1 MHHSLG
7 EEEDAEVL
15 QEAEIGLER
24 RNAPDLNAVTESIA
38 VIQHEAPCRG
48 THRPKLIQF
57 QLPVEIKGEDL
68 PHRIDL
74 HDDFCGELN
83 DRLVE
88 EPCRIQLDPSAD
100 LDKEGLRLRDHVD
113 GRGSGLAPIPC
124 LILPCALNEGD
135 LQDAGVDLSLVE
147 ITEDSI
153 SKVIDLIRDQVF

>member
-15 QEAEIGLER
+15 KEAKIGLER
-24 RNAPDLNAVTESIA
+24 RNAPDLNAVTESVA
-38 VIQHEAPCRG
+38 VIQHEAPCRR

-113 GRGSGLAPIPC
+113 GRSSGLAPVPC
-124 LILPCALNEGD
+124 LILPCSLDEGH
-135 LQDAGVDLSLVE
+135 LQDAGVNLSLVE
-147 ITEDSI
+147 IAEDPI